1 MTRSIHSFAVLLAI
15 ALGAA
20 GCATTRAQIPEQEP
34 TLVVPP
40 VPPRTIQPPV
50 VVEPPVEPPPVEPA
64 PAPAPTSKTTRPRAQ
79 TDTNKPDPNKPDPNK
94 QEPPPDTVAA
104 VPTPQ
109 PVAPLRTATAPTGQE
124 AVRQIRDILDTTVK
138 MLDKVEKSEPPL
150 SDDRKANLTSARAQV
165 QQAEEALKKDEL
177 TQARSFA
184 ERAQNIAK
192 LLASGR

>member
-1 MTRSIHSFAVLLAI
+1 MTRSNHCFAVLLAI
-15 ALGAA
+15 SLGAA
-20 GCATTRAQIPEQEP
+20 GCASGRAQIPEQEP

-50 VVEPPVEPPPVEPA
+50 VVEPPVEPPAVEPA
-64 PAPAPTSKTTRPRAQ
+64 PPPAPTNKTARPRTQ
-79 TDTNKPDPNKPDPNK
+79 TDTTKPPDPNKP
-94 QEPPPDTVAA
+94 EPPPDTVVAA

-124 AVRQIRDILDTTVK
+124 AIRQIRDILDTTLK
-138 MLDKVEKSEPPL
+138 MLDKVEKSETPL
-150 SDDRKANLTSARAQV
+150 SDDRKANLVQARALV
-165 QQAEEALKKDEL
+165 QQTEEAIKKEEL

-184 ERAQNIAK
+184 ERAQQIAK